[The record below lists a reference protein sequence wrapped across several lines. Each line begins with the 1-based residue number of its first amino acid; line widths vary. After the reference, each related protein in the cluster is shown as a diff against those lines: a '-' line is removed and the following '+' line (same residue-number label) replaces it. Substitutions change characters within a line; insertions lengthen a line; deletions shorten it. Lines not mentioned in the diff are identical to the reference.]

1 MASPTVQSSIVFQRT
16 VFSGQQIAIEQQ
28 MLDDTRTLGEVKA
41 YASASRDIVLVANYH
56 FE

>member
-1 MASPTVQSSIVFQRT
+1 VQSSIVFQRT